1 MLLELSISKYPL
13 LEIYTPMSNS
23 SFSSLVYRIIG
34 MPERWHDDY
43 IVEMMQEYL
52 DGADSSDAPF
62 NISELEAAEQL
73 ISNLKQG
80 SVALNAFNTLLDKSR
95 FQMIILD
102 DRLELVYHNQ
112 SAEKLFSYLR
122 HPISPKSLKP
132 DVSTLIRQA
141 PEANLVNRRNA
152 LLALN
157 IYDQNNDQIYLRSI
171 QSRAKRSARPTLFH
185 ILMVLDH
192 DNANQELNADLI
204 VKYGLTEKEQN
215 VLVRL
220 IHGESI
226 KTIANV
232 SFVSDNTVKSHLKS
246 IFRKTGSK
254 SQGALISLILTH
266 ESQVLDSYFES
277 NITTVSAVES
287 SEIDHQITLS
297 GGHTI
302 TYCDYGPADGRPLIV
317 FHSGFGSR
325 LAIPPNYLDVCERTN
340 RRIIIPDRPGL
351 GKTNFI
357 DGHPA
362 QWNAQ
367 LQELID
373 LLEIDT
379 YDILGC
385 IISTQMAMSYA
396 ASADS
401 RLEKVIL
408 ASPIFLNT
416 DNDTQYLTEIL
427 APAARYVKQSAQFA
441 RDIYELWLKSVTLSL
456 DKHYKNMLDE
466 SIGSAERELFERENI
481 MQLLTDAFKEG
492 ARQSLDGILNEM
504 VFCMTPL
511 NLDLAN
517 FTKPVE
523 AWCGTEDKRITVEGV
538 KEIFKDFPN
547 CQLHFPEGYSEHLYY
562 SLFEEIISY

>member
-1 MLLELSISKYPL
+1 
-13 LEIYTPMSNS
+13 MSNS

-52 DGADSSDAPF
+52 DEADSSDAPF
-62 NISELEAAEQL
+62 NLSELEAAEQL
-73 ISNLKQG
+73 ISRLKHG
-80 SVALNAFNTLLDKSR
+80 NVALNAFNTLLDKSR

-102 DRLELVYHNQ
+102 DRLQLVYHNQ
-112 SAEKLFSYLR
+112 SAERLFHYLR
-122 HPISPKSLKP
+122 HPVAPQTLKP
-132 DVSTLIRQA
+132 DISNLIRQA
-141 PEANLVNRRNA
+141 PEASPVNRQNA
-152 LLALN
+152 LLALDL
-157 IYDQNNDQIYLRSI
+157 YDENDDQIYLRSI
-171 QSRAKRSARPTLFH
+171 QSQAKQSTRATLFH

-192 DNANQELNADLI
+192 DNANQELNADLV

-215 VLVRL
+215 VLLRL
-220 IHGESI
+220 IHGETIKSI
-226 KTIANV
+226 ADA
-232 SFVSDNTVKSHLKS
+232 SFVSDNTIKSHLKS
-246 IFRKTGSK
+246 IFRKTSTK

-277 NITTVSAVES
+277 NITTATLVES
-287 SEIDHQITLS
+287 KQIDREITLS

-302 TYCDYGPADGRPLIV
+302 TYCDYGPVDGRPLIV

-325 LAIPPNYLDVCERTN
+325 LAIPPNYQKICDRTN
-340 RRIIIPDRPGL
+340 RRIIVPDRPGL

-357 DGHPA
+357 EGHPG

-367 LQELID
+367 LQEFIE
-373 LLEIDT
+373 LLEIEE

-401 RLEKVIL
+401 RLGKVIL
-408 ASPIFLNT
+408 ASPVFLNT
-416 DNDTQYLTEIL
+416 DDDTQYLTEIL
-427 APAARYVKQSAQFA
+427 APAARYVKQSARFA
-441 RDIYELWLKSVTLSL
+441 RDIYELWLKSVTLNL

-466 SIGSAERELFERENI
+466 SIGSAEREQFERENI
-481 MQLLTDAFKEG
+481 VQLLTDVFKEG

-511 NLDLAN
+511 NLDLAK

-523 AWCGTEDKRITVEGV
+523 AWCGTEDKRITKEGV
-538 KEIFKDFPN
+538 KAIFKDFQN
-547 CQLHFPEGYSEHLYY
+547 CQLHFPKGYSEHLYY
-562 SLFEEIISY
+562 SLFEEIIAYE